1 MLVYLSFF
9 SKLIT
14 HSIVIHG
21 ANIQK
26 NLRTIS
32 YFVSF
37 GKKVNPITDEVQ
49 TAMIVIIPNTIF
61 PFLPMAFPPCIC
73 VKI

>member
-37 GKKVNPITDEVQ
+37 GKKINPIIDEIQ
-49 TAMIVIIPNTIF
+49 TAIIVIIPNKIF
-61 PFLPMAFPPCIC
+61 PFLPIAFPPYIR

>member
-1 MLVYLSFF
+1 MLVHLSFF

-26 NLRTIS
+26 NRRTIS
-32 YFVSF
+32 YGISF
-37 GKKVNPITDEVQ
+37 GKWVNPITDEMQ
-49 TAMIVIIPNTIF
+49 TAIIVIIPNTIF
-61 PFLPMAFPPCIC
+61 PFLPMAFPPYIC